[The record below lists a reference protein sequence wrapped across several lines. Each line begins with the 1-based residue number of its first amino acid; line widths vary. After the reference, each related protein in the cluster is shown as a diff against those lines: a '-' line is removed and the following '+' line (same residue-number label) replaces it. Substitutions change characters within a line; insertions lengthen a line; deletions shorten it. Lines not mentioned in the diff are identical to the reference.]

1 MEEKIAQLQV
11 EKLELENKFLN
22 PDFLKSPDYLEAQK
36 KYNRISE
43 IIETYQK
50 LQKLQKQIKEN
61 KELIDKNDDQELI
74 NLAIS
79 DNSQKELEKKKI
91 IAKLNDLL
99 DDFWG
104 IKKEEINRIFLE
116 IRAGTGGDEAALF
129 AGDLFEMY
137 HKFLV
142 RKKFDFKIISESK
155 NELGGYKEI
164 ILEIN
169 GKNIYELLKNESGV
183 HRVQR
188 VPLTEKSGRVHT
200 STATVAIIPVYKNT
214 ELKIDDK
221 DLETTFL
228 RSSGPGGQNV
238 NKLETAVR
246 IKHLPTGITVTCQ
259 SERYQHQNREKAL
272 EILKTK
278 LYQLELEKQ
287 AKDISSNRKEQI
299 GKGERAEKIR
309 TYNFPQDRITDHRL
323 NKSFNNI
330 SRILQGELEIILQE
344 FEKQENLVKQHD

>member
-79 DNSQKELEKKKI
+79 DNSQKELEEKKI

>member
-1 MEEKIAQLQV
+1 
-11 EKLELENKFLN
+11 
-22 PDFLKSPDYLEAQK
+22 
-36 KYNRISE
+36 
-43 IIETYQK
+43 
-50 LQKLQKQIKEN
+50 
-61 KELIDKNDDQELI
+61 
-74 NLAIS
+74 
-79 DNSQKELEKKKI
+79 
-91 IAKLNDLL
+91 
-99 DDFWG
+99 
-104 IKKEEINRIFLE
+104 
-116 IRAGTGGDEAALF
+116 
-129 AGDLFEMY
+129 
-137 HKFLV
+137 
-142 RKKFDFKIISESK
+142 
-155 NELGGYKEI
+155 
-164 ILEIN
+164 
-169 GKNIYELLKNESGV
+169 
-183 HRVQR
+183 
-188 VPLTEKSGRVHT
+188 
-200 STATVAIIPVYKNT
+200 
-214 ELKIDDK
+214 
-221 DLETTFL
+221 L

>member
-1 MEEKIAQLQV
+1 M
-11 EKLELENKFLN
+11 
-22 PDFLKSPDYLEAQK
+22 
-36 KYNRISE
+36 
-43 IIETYQK
+43 
-50 LQKLQKQIKEN
+50 
-61 KELIDKNDDQELI
+61 
-74 NLAIS
+74 
-79 DNSQKELEKKKI
+79 
-91 IAKLNDLL
+91 
-99 DDFWG
+99 
-104 IKKEEINRIFLE
+104 
-116 IRAGTGGDEAALF
+116 GGC
-129 AGDLFEMY
+129 
-137 HKFLV
+137 
-142 RKKFDFKIISESK
+142 
-155 NELGGYKEI
+155 KEI
-164 ILEIN
+164 IVEVN
-169 GKNIYELLKNESGV
+169 GRNIFELFKYESGV

-200 STATVAIIPVYKNT
+200 STATVAIVPVYKDV

-287 AKDISSNRKEQI
+287 AKDISLNRKQQI
-299 GKGERAEKIR
+299 GTGERAEKIR

-323 NKSFNNI
+323 NKSFSNI
-330 SRILQGELEIILQE
+330 SRILNGELEIILQE
-344 FEKQENLVKQHD
+344 FEKQQNSV

>member
-1 MEEKIAQLQV
+1 MEEKIAQLQA
-11 EKLELENKFLN
+11 EKLELENKFLD
-22 PDFLKSPDYLEAQK
+22 PDFLKSKDYLEIQK
-36 KYNRISE
+36 KYNKISE

-50 LQKLQKQIKEN
+50 LKELQKQIREN
-61 KELIDKNDDQELI
+61 KELISKNEDEELV

-79 DNSQKELEKKKI
+79 DNFQKELEEKKI
-91 IAKLNDLL
+91 TSKLNNLL

-137 HKFLV
+137 QKFLN

-164 ILEIN
+164 ILEVN
-169 GKNIYELLKNESGV
+169 GRNIFELFKYESGV

-200 STATVAIIPVYKNT
+200 STATVAIVPVYKDV

-287 AKDISSNRKEQI
+287 AKDISLNRKQQI
-299 GKGERAEKIR
+299 GTGERAEKIR

-323 NKSFNNI
+323 NKSFSNI
-330 SRILQGELEIILQE
+330 SRILNGELEIILQE
-344 FEKQENLVKQHD
+344 FEKQENLTQKYD

>member
-79 DNSQKELEKKKI
+79 DNSQKELEEKKI

-299 GKGERAEKIR
+299 GRGERAEKIR

>member
-299 GKGERAEKIR
+299 GRGERAEKIR
-309 TYNFPQDRITDHRL
+309 TYNFPQDRITDHHL